1 MTPTLTIGVI
11 GHVNHGKTALV
22 RALTGIETD
31 RLKDE
36 IARGMSITL
45 GFAWRDYP
53 DGGVDLID
61 APGHEDFIR
70 AMVTGVTG
78 ARAVLLV
85 VSASEGFGRQSVE
98 HLQIA
103 ALLGIRAGVVA
114 VTKADLL
121 PPGGEAVV
129 RAAVA
134 AALDRSFLA
143 DAPIV
148 FCSAVSGVGL
158 EALHQ
163 ELQALLT
170 GSASTDGPPGVFLP
184 IDRVFTIPGA
194 GTVVTG
200 TLQGAP
206 LQTGAAMVLEP
217 SGHRVSIRQI
227 QVHSRPVDIA
237 RPGGR
242 VAVGLRGV
250 GVGQVSAG
258 DVLCAPDMFR
268 ASLQVDARITVL
280 PDAARP
286 LKHLDQIRVMWGAR
300 HDIASVRLLGD
311 RLIAPGAS
319 GLAQLRFSA
328 PVVAFAGQRAVLRR
342 LSPVETL
349 GGATVLDPEA
359 PPSRGKPAPRTALLE
374 ATRAGNLDRIAAGL
388 ALRDG
393 GILSVA
399 EVARLWRRDAAHVRQ
414 GLVAAFEDLD
424 AGRLVSEVAAA
435 SAEAGYL
442 DLLVSAHARTPAR
455 SLVAVSPIRDALA
468 RTSSRDLVAYVER
481 KLALAG
487 AIRLDGGQVALPD
500 YDPLA
505 ALSPQAVER
514 LHQIEATLRDAGLA
528 PSGLGDAQ
536 DADLL
541 QFLIESGR
549 AVSLRNHALRQTLT
563 FHVDALQA
571 AGQTLGTRFPPPA
584 EFTTG
589 EARAAL
595 ATTRKFIVPVLEHLD
610 SMGLTAREGDLRRVV
625 KG

>member
-53 DGGVDLID
+53 AGGVDLID

-85 VSASEGFGRQSVE
+85 VSATEGFGRQSVE

-103 ALLGIRAGVVA
+103 GLLGIRAGVVA

-134 AALDRSFLA
+134 GALSRSFLA

-148 FCSAVSGVGL
+148 FCSAVSGAGL

-163 ELQALLT
+163 ELQALLK
-170 GSASTDGPPGVFLP
+170 GSADGDEPPGVFLP
-184 IDRVFTIPGA
+184 IDRVFTLPGA
-194 GTVVTG
+194 GAVVTG
-200 TLQGAP
+200 TLQGAS

-227 QVHSRPVDIA
+227 QVHGRPVDIA

-258 DVLCAPDMFR
+258 EGLCAPDMFR
-268 ASLQVDARITVL
+268 ASLQVDARITVP

-342 LSPVETL
+342 LSPAETL
-349 GGATVLDPEA
+349 GGAMVLDPEA
-359 PPSRGKPAPRTALLE
+359 PPSRGKPAPRIALLE
-374 ATRAGNLDRIAAGL
+374 ATGAGDLDRIAAGL

-399 EVARLWRRDAAHVRQ
+399 ELARLWRRTAVDVRQ

-424 AGRLVSEVAAA
+424 AGRLVSKAGAAN
-435 SAEAGYL
+435 AEAGYL

-455 SLVAVSPIRDALA
+455 SSVAVSPVRDALA
-468 RTSSRDLVAYVER
+468 RTPSRDLVAYVER
-481 KLALAG
+481 RLALAG

-514 LHQIEATLRDAGLA
+514 LHQIETTLRDAGLA
-528 PSGLGDAQ
+528 PSGFEEVQ

-541 QFLIESGR
+541 QFLIGSGR

-563 FHVDALQA
+563 FHVDALQR
-571 AGQTLGTRFPPPA
+571 AGETLRGLFPPPMD
-584 EFTTG
+584 FTTG
-589 EARAAL
+589 QARAAL
-595 ATTRKFIVPVLEHLD
+595 KTTRKFIVPVLEYLD
-610 SMGLTAREGDLRRVV
+610 AQGLTLRQGDVRRVSPR
-625 KG
+625 